1 MKKIHA
7 AICAILLITGA
18 SAQERQSRNIFERLI
33 WDEKMLNVMLD
44 TRTDFQVDVQDG
56 DVTNSSFQAQ
66 TVKFW
71 FVGEIIPGVRYRLRH
86 RLNKPQSAL
95 PREGYS
101 AATDQMWIAL
111 DAGKNWTFT
120 VGKQSVQFGTFE
132 YDYNPADIY
141 TGTMCF
147 NDLDAYKVGVN
158 VAYKIAG
165 QTLNL
170 QIINSDA
177 TQFASDE
184 YAKKAL
190 AGLFLWEG
198 HLFDGLLG
206 TRWGYGAFQHDK
218 KKLLSWITAG
228 TQLNIGKF
236 TAELDYYFGNRY
248 MDYGD
253 VTGNTDLG
261 IRYVQDQSLG
271 LNLKYDFGKVKPFIK
286 GVWNQRHDNDFGNNA
301 YENSGIQAVVEYY
314 PFTNQH
320 IKDLRFHAMYAYQ
333 NTDFQGNFSGLSS
346 QDTQTVLVG
355 MRWLFK
361 VK

>member
-1 MKKIHA
+1 MKKIYT
-7 AICAILLITGA
+7 AICAILLITSV
-18 SAQERQSRNIFERLI
+18 SAQERQSQTIFERLI
-33 WDEKMLNVMLD
+33 WDDKMLNIMLD
-44 TRTDFQVDVQDG
+44 TRTDFQVDTQDD

-66 TVKFW
+66 TIKFW

-86 RLNKPQSAL
+86 RLNKPQAAL

-111 DAGKNWTFT
+111 DAGKSWTFT
-120 VGKQSVQFGTFE
+120 IGKQSVQFGTFE

-147 NDLDAYKVGVN
+147 NDLDAYKV
-158 VAYKIAG
+158 
-165 QTLNL
+165 LNL
-170 QIINSDA
+170 QVINSDA
-177 TQFASDE
+177 PQFASDE
-184 YAKKAL
+184 YAKKAF
-190 AGLFLWEG
+190 AGLFLWNG
-198 HLFDGLLG
+198 NLFDGLIS
-206 TRWGYGAFQHDK
+206 TRWGYGAFQHDD

-236 TAELDYYFGNRY
+236 TTELDYYFGDRY
-248 MDYGD
+248 MNYGNVISD
-253 VTGNTDLG
+253 DNLG
-261 IRYVQDQSLG
+261 IRYVQDQSAA
-271 LNLKYDFGKVKPFIK
+271 LNLKHDFGKVKPFIK
-286 GVWNQRHDNDFGNNA
+286 GTWNQRRDNDFGNNA
-301 YENSGIQAVVEYY
+301 YENLGIQVVVEYY

-333 NTDFQGNFSGLSS
+333 NTDFQGNFSNLNS
-346 QDTQTVLVG
+346 QDNQTVLVG